1 LRFLPDIRY
10 GTENYPEKVARRLR
24 AVNLAAWIGAAVAAF
39 GFASFLRLEFLNP
52 KPGLW
57 KAAVV
62 LALGASIWASVP
74 LLHRFG
80 ALCGALTAIL
90 TMQAYLFSL
99 TWLIGTGSGLQ
110 MLYLVAAA
118 LIFVFGRERFF
129 LFVVL
134 GILAVLQVVVLQI
147 MVPHDTGLLDSAA
160 LLTTFVFTVTV
171 TVAVLIAIVTFVVSE
186 AEQAEANLASQHA
199 VVQDKS
205 RLLEMANRQLEMAD
219 RYKSHFLASASH
231 DLRQPL
237 HALNLFV
244 AQLPTEKKP
253 AERKRLVSRIDAA
266 VASMNELFEALLDMT
281 KLEAGILRASP
292 ADLPVQRLL
301 DGIETTFAGLA
312 DKKGLSLRVVP
323 CRAWVRSDPILL
335 ERILF
340 NLVGNAVRYTA
351 RGGVVVG
358 CRRRVTQLRIDVC
371 DTGAGIPEDQRQSIF
386 TEFYQ
391 LATPAPD
398 RKAGLGLGLAIVD
411 RLGRLLGHPVQLESN
426 PGRGT
431 RFSVSVPLAAEL
443 RDTVQLPVVA
453 LHATD
458 FAQGKRVMVIDD
470 DVLVLDGM
478 RGILQ
483 SWGCHVRTATS
494 GAAALARVA
503 DGGEQP
509 DLIIS
514 DLRLADGESGIEVI
528 ERLRKALGAPIPAF
542 LISGDTAPE
551 RLREASAGGYHL
563 LQKPVSPMTLRATLN
578 RLLKGHEARKPPNA
592 SVS

>member
-1 LRFLPDIRY
+1 MRFLPDISY

-39 GFASFLRLEFLNP
+39 GFANFLRLEFLNP

-57 KAAVV
+57 KDGVV
-62 LALGASIWASVP
+62 LALGALIWASVP

-99 TWLIGTGSGLQ
+99 TWLLGTGSGLQ
-110 MLYLVAAA
+110 MLYLMAAA
-118 LIFVFGRERFF
+118 LIFLVGRERFF

-134 GILAVLQVVVLQI
+134 GILAVLQVVVLEI

-171 TVAVLIAIVTFVVSE
+171 TVAVLIAIVTFVVGE

-244 AQLPTEKKP
+244 AQLQTEKKP
-253 AERKRLVSRIDAA
+253 TERRRLASRIDAA

-281 KLEAGILRASP
+281 KLEAGILQANP
-292 ADLPVQRLL
+292 AEFAVQRLL
-301 DGIETTFAGLA
+301 DRIETTFAELA

-358 CRRRVTQLRIDVC
+358 CRLRATQLRIDVC
-371 DTGAGIPEDQRQSIF
+371 DSGAGIPEDQRQSIF
-386 TEFYQ
+386 AEFYQ
-391 LATPAPD
+391 LETRAPD

-426 PGRGT
+426 PGRGS
-431 RFSVSVPLAAEL
+431 RFSVLVPLAAER
-443 RDTVQLPVVA
+443 RDTVPLPIGLQA
-453 LHATD
+453 ADL
-458 FAQGKRVMVIDD
+458 AQGKRVMVIDD

-478 RGILQ
+478 RGILR
-483 SWGCHVRTATS
+483 SWGCRVQTATS
-494 GAAALARVA
+494 GAAALASVA
-503 DGGEQP
+503 GGGDQP

-528 ERLRKALGAPIPAF
+528 ERLREALGAPIPAF
-542 LISGDTAPE
+542 VISGDTAPD

-563 LQKPVSPMTLRATLN
+563 LQKPVSPMTLRTTLN
-578 RLLKGHEARKPPNA
+578 RLLKSHEAREPSPHA
-592 SVS
+592 